1 MQPNFGFDLFI
12 ERNEDGLYSR
22 VMDSPVGTAAAI
34 FRMPMS
40 SAEIESLARAASSP
54 YKPDLRQFENA
65 RLSARDLGIRLF
77 DAVFAGEVGA
87 LFHRCMDI
95 AYQQSTRL
103 RIRLSLTETPELL
116 RLPWEAMFNYLRDEY
131 MALSPHAPF
140 ARYLELSHHIRP
152 LKVQAP
158 LRMLVVI
165 PDPPG
170 YPPVETEREWLGLV
184 DTLDTLGAR
193 RELIVERMGRPT
205 LFELQR
211 RLRQNAYHMVH
222 FVGHSL
228 FNSQAQES
236 YLVLEDE
243 QGRGRLVSGAH
254 MGAILRDHFALRLV
268 VLHSCGAWQP
278 LPREPFTHVAY
289 SLVKRGI
296 PSAIAVP
303 YELTDRAGLAFNYEL
318 YSRVAAG
325 EEVDVALAEARRAM
339 LADTAGIEWAAPVLV
354 SRIPDGRI
362 FDVQPAEESAQATR
376 PSRTAER
383 YAGYR
388 RTW

>member
-1 MQPNFGFDLFI
+1 MQPTYAFDLFI
-12 ERNEDGLYSR
+12 EKNEDGMYSR

-34 FRMPMS
+34 FRMPIG
-40 SAEIESLARAASSP
+40 SAEIETLARAASSP
-54 YKPDLRQFENA
+54 YKPDSRQFENA
-65 RLSARDLGIRLF
+65 RLAARDLGIRLF
-77 DAVFAGEVGA
+77 DAVFAGEVGS

-103 RIRLSLTETPELL
+103 RIRLSLTDAPELM

-140 ARYLELSHHIRP
+140 TRFLELSHHIRP

-165 PDPPG
+165 ADPPG
-170 YPPVETEREWLGLV
+170 YPPVEAEREWLGLV
-184 DTLDTLGAR
+184 DTLDVLGAGR
-193 RELIVERMGRPT
+193 KLVVERMARPT

-211 RLRQNAYHMVH
+211 RLRQQAYHILH

-236 YLVLEDE
+236 YLVIEDE

-254 MGAILRDHFALRLV
+254 LGTILRDHFALRLV

-296 PSAIAVP
+296 PCAVAIP
-303 YELTDRAGLAFNYEL
+303 YELTDRAGQSLNFEL
-318 YSRVAAG
+318 YSRIAAG
-325 EEVDVALAEARRAM
+325 EEMDVALAEARRTM
-339 LADTAGIEWAAPVLV
+339 LANTAGIEWAAPVLV

-362 FDVQPAEESAQATR
+362 FDVQPAAESATL
-376 PSRTAER
+376 SRAADR
-383 YAGYR
+383 YAGR
-388 RTW
+388 RAF